1 MFREAELDLGSAV
14 GFNNPQR
21 RTVTADCLGR
31 QARIEP
37 IQGPVEPQIRSRRVP
52 FGGNS
57 LLVSAARA
65 RARTCGRGE
74 ADRGVKNSRGPKL
87 IFLLVSWPQ
96 LGFGDRLFP
105 GVLHIERV
113 FVALAEGRLGKL
125 LEHVRQEAVDDGS
138 ERSIWQRRNARIL
151 PPLSTPSNCF
161 YLPRRRLPRCDV
173 VKLIPQITV

>member
-1 MFREAELDLGSAV
+1 MMALGDGGSSILQSRSGLSDAHIKSVELTVAIVPAGTSFPRGGSLR
-14 GFNNPQR
+14 FW
-21 RTVTADCLGR
+21 LL
-31 QARIEP
+31 ARP
-37 IQGPVEPQIRSRRVP
+37 
-52 FGGNS
+52 GGI
-57 LLVSAARA
+57 
-65 RARTCGRGE
+65 
-74 ADRGVKNSRGPKL
+74 KL

-125 LEHVRQEAVDDGS
+125 LEDVRQEAADDGS

-151 PPLSTPSNCF
+151 PPLSTPSNRF
-161 YLPRRRLPRCDV
+161 YLSRRRLPRCDV